1 MRISTAQLFQ
11 QSVTTMLNNQTELAK
26 TQEQLATGKRVLTP
40 SDDPAA
46 ATRILDLNQ
55 VIDTTDQF
63 QRNADFA
70 ETRLA
75 LEETALTEV
84 GNILQRVRE
93 LSVQANN
100 DTNTASDR
108 KLIAKEVRENL
119 GALMQLSNSTDANG
133 EYLFSGFKTDTKPFT
148 DDGSGNVTYA
158 GDQGQRSLQIGSS
171 RQVVIGDSGADV
183 FMQVDDGAGGKN
195 SMFAVLNDFAND
207 LEANT
212 PTGTTLTR
220 LDFALN
226 VVSDT
231 RASIG
236 ARMNTIEG
244 QRNANASFTLLLQEN
259 RSNLQDLDYAGA
271 VSRFEQ
277 QLLALQA
284 SQQTFVQLKGLSLFN
299 YL

>member
-1 MRISTAQLFQ
+1 M
-11 QSVTTMLNNQTELAK
+11 
-26 TQEQLATGKRVLTP
+26 
-40 SDDPAA
+40 
-46 ATRILDLNQ
+46 
-55 VIDTTDQF
+55 
-63 QRNADFA
+63 
-70 ETRLA
+70 
-75 LEETALTEV
+75 
-84 GNILQRVRE
+84 QRVRE